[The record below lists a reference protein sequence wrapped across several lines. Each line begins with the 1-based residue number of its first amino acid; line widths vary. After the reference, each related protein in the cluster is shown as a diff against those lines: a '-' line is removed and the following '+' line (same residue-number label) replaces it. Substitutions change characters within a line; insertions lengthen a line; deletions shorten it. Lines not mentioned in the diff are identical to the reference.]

1 MQAAPKPC
9 FDFLGPSVT
18 CLSIGGSKN
27 TIHQKERKCG
37 RRRKLSPLE
46 EFVITLMRLRLGLF
60 EEKENT
66 NPFKGLIGA
75 TPSGAVSLVSPLYS
89 GSISSKEL
97 TLESGLAALLEK
109 EVNIMADR
117 GFEVSDLLQPLGVHL
132 NIPPFLRG

>member
-18 CLSIGGSKN
+18 YLSIGGSKN

-60 EEKENT
+60 EENLGDRFGAHPSTISQVLITWVNSMYHKFKET
-66 NPFKGLIGA
+66 
-75 TPSGAVSLVSPLYS
+75 SL
-89 GSISSKEL
+89 
-97 TLESGLAALLEK
+97 
-109 EVNIMADR
+109 
-117 GFEVSDLLQPLGVHL
+117 
-132 NIPPFLRG
+132 